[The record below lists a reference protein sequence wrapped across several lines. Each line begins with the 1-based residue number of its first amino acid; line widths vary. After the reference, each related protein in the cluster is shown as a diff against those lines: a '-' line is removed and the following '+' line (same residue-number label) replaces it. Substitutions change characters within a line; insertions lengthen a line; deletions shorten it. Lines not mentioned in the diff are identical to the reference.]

1 MHVLFWIYRSRI
13 NKVGYAPIM
22 MRISFNN
29 KRTSFRTGIS
39 VLFEKWDAQK
49 QRIKGDN
56 QLAVQQNN
64 LLLALH
70 SQAWYYILQEKI
82 FNQLLKKFV
91 MQCNKRTIFK

>member
-1 MHVLFWIYRSRI
+1 MHVLFWICRSRI
-13 NKVGYAPIM
+13 NKVSYAPIM

-29 KRTSFRTGIS
+29 KRTSFSTSIS
-39 VLFEKWDAQK
+39 VLIEKWDAQK

-70 SQAWYYILQEKI
+70 SQVLYYYNDFVRKNLQPI
-82 FNQLLKKFV
+82 TTG
-91 MQCNKRTIFK
+91 RYPHRS